1 MMRLTG
7 RDNGERRLRIPR
19 SRQLGAAVAVMAAAA
34 LFNPSAAAAKVPP
47 GFFGVVPQ
55 APPSR
60 SDVARMAGTVE
71 TLRMPI
77 FWFECEPE
85 RGKYD
90 FAQVDREV
98 REAAARRIRVLP
110 FVYGT
115 PSWLGRQEEAPLS
128 GRALGEWKRFL
139 RVLVARYGPR
149 GSLWAGDARP
159 APIHRWQIWNEP
171 NFRLY
176 WAPKIEPA
184 GYAKLLRASAT
195 AIRKAD
201 PGAKIV
207 LAGIAPVGYGM
218 KTWVFMRRL
227 LAVPGVRR
235 DFDFAALHPYSA
247 TIPELDYQ
255 LEKVRAAMV
264 AGGAGA
270 KPLIVTEFGVA
281 SHGDYPSAF
290 VEGEEGQA
298 RFLREAYER
307 LLAMRLRWHIA
318 GAYWYTWQDEL
329 KPDRNCAFCQGAG
342 LLRLNG
348 TAKPAWFVYQRLVGM
363 NAG

>member
-1 MMRLTG
+1 MR
-7 RDNGERRLRIPR
+7 RP
-19 SRQLGAAVAVMAAAA
+19 AAVLAGIAAIAVLAS
-34 LFNPSAAAAKVPP
+34 PAAAKVPV

-55 APPSR
+55 ALPSKADFR
-60 SDVARMAGTVE
+60 RMEGSVE
-71 TLRMPI
+71 TVRMPI
-77 FWFECEPE
+77 FWFECEPR
-85 RGKYD
+85 RGEYD
-90 FAQVDREV
+90 FADVDDEIG
-98 REAAARRIRVLP
+98 AAAERGIRVLP
-110 FVYGT
+110 FVYGR
-115 PSWLGRQEEAPLS
+115 PAWLGRQERPPLDGEALV
-128 GRALGEWKRFL
+128 RWKGFL

-149 GSLWAGDARP
+149 GSFWKGRSHRD
-159 APIHRWQIWNEP
+159 PIRRWQIWNEP

-184 GYAKLLRASAT
+184 GYAKLVRASAAT
-195 AIRKAD
+195 IRKAD

-207 LAGIAPVGYGM
+207 LAGVAPVGYGM

-227 LAVPGVRR
+227 LRVPGVRR

-264 AGGAGA
+264 AGGVGR
-270 KPLIVTEFGVA
+270 KPLLVTEFGVA

-298 RFLREAYER
+298 RFLRDAYER
-307 LLAMRLRWHIA
+307 LLAMRHRWRIA
-318 GAYWYTWQDEL
+318 GAYWYTWQDEAQAD
-329 KPDRNCAFCQGAG
+329 PHCGFCQGAG

-348 TAKPAWFVYQRLVGM
+348 TAKPAWFAYQRL
-363 NAG
+363 AIASRRR

>member
-1 MMRLTG
+1 MRPLAAV
-7 RDNGERRLRIPR
+7 L
-19 SRQLGAAVAVMAAAA
+19 AAVAA
-34 LFNPSAAAAKVPP
+34 LGAIASSAEANVPA

-55 APPSR
+55 ALPGKG
-60 SDVARMAGTVE
+60 DFGRMEGTVE

-77 FWFECEPE
+77 YWFEVEPRE
-85 RGKYD
+85 GEYD
-90 FAQVDREV
+90 FTNVDREV
-98 REAAARRIRVLP
+98 EEAAEAGISVLP
-110 FVYGT
+110 FVYGSPRWVERT
-115 PSWLGRQEEAPLS
+115 EAVAPL
-128 GRALGEWKRFL
+128 GAKALAEWKGFL
-139 RVLVARYGPR
+139 RVLVRRYGPR
-149 GSLWAGDARP
+149 GSFWIGNAHRE
-159 APIHRWQIWNEP
+159 PIRRWQIWNEP

-184 GYAKLLRASAT
+184 GYAKLLHASAT
-195 AIRKAD
+195 AIRGAD
-201 PGAKIV
+201 PKAKMV

-235 DFDFAALHPYSA
+235 DFDFAADHPYSA
-247 TIPELDYQ
+247 NIAELDYQ
-255 LEKVRAAMV
+255 VEKVRAAMV

-298 RFLREAYER
+298 RFLRQAYER

-318 GAYWYTWQDEL
+318 GAYWYTWQDEPE
-329 KPDRNCAFCQGAG
+329 PDRNCAFCQGAG

-363 NAG
+363 NAA

>member
-1 MMRLTG
+1 MRKA
-7 RDNGERRLRIPR
+7 
-19 SRQLGAAVAVMAAAA
+19 GAIIAVLATMTFFAS
-34 LFNPSAAAAKVPP
+34 SAGADKAPP

-55 APPSR
+55 ATPSK
-60 SDVARMAGTVE
+60 SDLGRMVGTVE

-77 FWFECEPE
+77 FWFECEPR
-85 RGKYD
+85 RGEYD
-90 FAQVDREV
+90 FAGVDQEIG
-98 REAAARRIRVLP
+98 AAAERGIRVLP

-115 PSWLGRQEEAPLS
+115 PSWLGRQEKAPLEE
-128 GRALGEWKRFL
+128 GALARWKGFL
-139 RVLVARYGPR
+139 RILVARYGPQGSFWR
-149 GSLWAGDARP
+149 GRAHRE
-159 APIHRWQIWNEP
+159 PIRRWQIWNEP

-195 AIRKAD
+195 TIRDAD

-207 LAGIAPVGYGM
+207 LAGVAPVGSGM

-227 LAVPGVRR
+227 LRVPGVLG

-264 AGGAGA
+264 AGGAGR
-270 KPLIVTEFGVA
+270 KPLLVTEFGVA

-298 RFLREAYER
+298 RFLRDSFER
-307 LLAMRLRWHIA
+307 LLAMRHRWHIA
-318 GAYWYTWQDEL
+318 GAYWYTWQDEADAD
-329 KPDRNCAFCQGAG
+329 PHCGFCQGAG
-342 LLRLNG
+342 VLRLNG
-348 TAKPAWFVYQRLVGM
+348 TAKPAWYVFQRLV
-363 NAG
+363 ALTRRP